1 MTMFKN
7 FETEIELAIKI
18 RMVEN
23 KLLKLFSEGLLSG
36 TVHTCV
42 GQELV
47 GVFISKY
54 LQDQDFIVS
63 NHRGH
68 GHYLSRTKDY
78 YGLFSEL
85 MSRVS
90 GCSNGIGG
98 SQHFYNKNYLS
109 NGIQGGM
116 VSIAAGIGLSNK
128 HHTTNAISVAYIGD
142 GTLGQGSLYE
152 ALHMSSMLEV
162 PLLLVIENNH
172 YSQST
177 SHKQNFKG
185 SIRKRVE
192 GFGLK
197 YFTCSTFD
205 LESMDASVSSAVN
218 FVRNS
223 GVPAAIEVDTYRLN
237 AHSKGDDN
245 RSELEINNK
254 TKSDLI
260 NIFQKLNPILFNE
273 ISDNFSSEMDSIIE
287 SVSKEN
293 INGNASGRNERL
305 KYKESKLSKL
315 VVDNNNLRVNQI
327 IYNALVEIF
336 SKNKKCFMIGED
348 IQNNTPYTDKPYGGA
363 FKVTQDLSDLFPG
376 RVLNSSISESAI
388 TGMGTGLAING
399 NLAIVE
405 IMFGDFMTLI
415 IDQLQQHAC
424 KFYEM
429 YGRKF
434 NVPLIVRTPMGGR
447 RGYGPTHSQS
457 IEALL
462 NNIIGL
468 DILALNNRISPGF
481 IYKILS
487 ENIVNPT
494 VVIENKVLY
503 TERLNDKDITGYD
516 ILSSDDMYPVI
527 LFQPIGKIPNI
538 TVFCY
543 GGILP
548 EVEEVIVDIY
558 QKYEVI
564 LEVVCPTQIKPVN
577 PSLVIESV
585 RITNKLVIIE
595 EGSSVG
601 GMGSELLSLVSEHVE
616 KLQVKRISN
625 EKLIPCSISAEM
637 NILPTADL
645 IISEIMEFYRE

>member
-260 NIFQKLNPILFNE
+260 NIFQKMNHVLFN
-273 ISDNFSSEMDSIIE
+273 
-287 SVSKEN
+287 
-293 INGNASGRNERL
+293 
-305 KYKESKLSKL
+305 
-315 VVDNNNLRVNQI
+315 
-327 IYNALVEIF
+327 
-336 SKNKKCFMIGED
+336 
-348 IQNNTPYTDKPYGGA
+348 
-363 FKVTQDLSDLFPG
+363 
-376 RVLNSSISESAI
+376 
-388 TGMGTGLAING
+388 
-399 NLAIVE
+399 
-405 IMFGDFMTLI
+405 
-415 IDQLQQHAC
+415 
-424 KFYEM
+424 
-429 YGRKF
+429 
-434 NVPLIVRTPMGGR
+434 
-447 RGYGPTHSQS
+447 
-457 IEALL
+457 
-462 NNIIGL
+462 
-468 DILALNNRISPGF
+468 
-481 IYKILS
+481 
-487 ENIVNPT
+487 
-494 VVIENKVLY
+494 
-503 TERLNDKDITGYD
+503 
-516 ILSSDDMYPVI
+516 
-527 LFQPIGKIPNI
+527 
-538 TVFCY
+538 
-543 GGILP
+543 
-548 EVEEVIVDIY
+548 
-558 QKYEVI
+558 
-564 LEVVCPTQIKPVN
+564 
-577 PSLVIESV
+577 
-585 RITNKLVIIE
+585 
-595 EGSSVG
+595 
-601 GMGSELLSLVSEHVE
+601 
-616 KLQVKRISN
+616 
-625 EKLIPCSISAEM
+625 
-637 NILPTADL
+637 
-645 IISEIMEFYRE
+645 